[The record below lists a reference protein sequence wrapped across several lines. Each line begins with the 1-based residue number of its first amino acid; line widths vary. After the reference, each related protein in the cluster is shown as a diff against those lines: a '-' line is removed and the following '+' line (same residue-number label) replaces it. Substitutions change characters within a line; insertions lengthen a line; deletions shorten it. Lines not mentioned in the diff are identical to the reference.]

1 MIVTE
6 LKSALGNENNASGCT
21 CSIKD
26 VKCTVV
32 MKNVCLNSGGA
43 SDKNS
48 VHIQVVLLS
57 RKAYNLSHRNKC
69 ELLHGSLMLHFI
81 M

>member
-1 MIVTE
+1 VILTE
-6 LKSALGNENNASGCT
+6 LKSVLGNENIASGYT

-26 VKCTVV
+26 AKCTVV
-32 MKNVCLNSGGA
+32 MKGVCLNSGGA

-57 RKAYNLSHRNKC
+57 RKAY
-69 ELLHGSLMLHFI
+69 FI
-81 M
+81 CRTVINVSYFMEI